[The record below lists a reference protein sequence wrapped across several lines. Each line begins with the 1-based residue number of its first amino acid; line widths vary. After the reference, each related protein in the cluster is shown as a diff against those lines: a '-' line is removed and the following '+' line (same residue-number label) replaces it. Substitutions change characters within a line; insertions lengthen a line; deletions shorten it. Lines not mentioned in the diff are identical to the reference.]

1 LKNVELFYYERD
13 LHAILEEELMEDELI
28 KRKFEIAVVERKIIQ
43 SIMHNKEDIRINII
57 KWYTTILT

>member
-1 LKNVELFYYERD
+1 
-13 LHAILEEELMEDELI
+13 MEDELI